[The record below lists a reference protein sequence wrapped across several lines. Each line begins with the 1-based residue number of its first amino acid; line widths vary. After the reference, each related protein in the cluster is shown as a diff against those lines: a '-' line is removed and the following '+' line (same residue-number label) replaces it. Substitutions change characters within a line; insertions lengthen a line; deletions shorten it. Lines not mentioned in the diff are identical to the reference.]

1 MKSLLEKDYIILD
14 GAMGTEIQKRG
25 LKLGGIPEVLNITA
39 KDMIEEIHMSY
50 MEAGSDIVYAN
61 TFGANGYKLRNS
73 GYTVKDIIENG
84 VGEVRTLCVLVVL
97 FVRHRVGIVHRQD
110 EIAALDFEGVDN
122 RLKQALDSLLICQ
135 LAALQLPEQL
145 PPWGQPTHLRPFFFS
160 RRM

>member
-73 GYTVKDIIENG
+73 GYTVKEIIESG
-84 VGEVRTLCVLVVL
+84 ISIAKIAADKYFEKSGKKVLV
-97 FVRHRVGIVHRQD
+97 
-110 EIAALDFEGVDN
+110 ALDLGPIG
-122 RLKQALDSLLICQ
+122 QLL
-135 LAALQLPEQL
+135 E
-145 PPWGQPTHLRPFFFS
+145 PTGNLSFDDAY
-160 RRM
+160 